1 MAFPNTNSDA
11 TYFEHS
17 QNSSLELMDI
27 LINLSLGTGNR
38 MLHYLNQHTHITLM
52 KLVREEIKRKV
63 KLVVERSANYPYSR
77 PALEMV
83 LHRIRTFTTE
93 RDDIYNQVKF
103 KTVLYQ
109 LELVHKLERID
120 WENHDII
127 AFSPV
132 DELLIYMNYNSKR
145 YIRILEQWLSARID
159 KEQEPLV
166 QLQQMQFYRKAFA
179 QLQRKPDAAL
189 HEDYVSLQEIFTNW
203 LIHETEYLENQLNLW
218 LQSKEA
224 QENNGSA
231 VVKPEQKIE
240 WALSADQIALILRA
254 ADDARVIKAK
264 SKSAVFKLVIPHVR
278 TRYTESLSPS
288 ATRTSAYH
296 AEQADKDTSIE
307 ALEKMIQFIRDY

>member
-1 MAFPNTNSDA
+1 MAFPNTNPDA
-11 TYFEHS
+11 TYFDHS
-17 QNSSLELMDI
+17 QGYSLELMEI
-27 LINLSLGTGNR
+27 LINQALGTGNR

-52 KLVREEIKRKV
+52 KLVREEINRKV
-63 KLVVERSANYPYSR
+63 KLIEKRSANYPYSR
-77 PALEMV
+77 AALQMV
-83 LHRIRTFTTE
+83 LHRIHTFTAE
-93 RDDIYNQVKF
+93 REDIYNQVKF
-103 KTVLYQ
+103 KTVFYQ
-109 LELVHKLERID
+109 LELAHKLERIE
-120 WENHDII
+120 WENHEII

-145 YIRILEQWLSARID
+145 YIKMLEQWLSERID

-179 QLQRKPDAAL
+179 QLQHKPDVAL
-189 HEDYVSLQEIFTNW
+189 HEDYISIQEIFANW
-203 LIHETEYLENQLNLW
+203 LTHETEYLENQLTLW
-218 LQSKEA
+218 MQSKEA
-224 QENNGSA
+224 QENNGNT

-254 ADDARVIKAK
+254 ADDTRVIKAK
-264 SKSAVFKLVIPHVR
+264 SKSAVFKLVIPHIR

-296 AEQADKDTSIE
+296 AEQGDKDAVIE